1 MNSFSQLVLSW
12 MFGRWIFKGPEVSK
26 VVTQDVTPLTIFA
39 AAFAQIG
46 LLMFGVLASWA
57 MFLGI
62 FRLKNNGNFFG
73 ARDGNEAFF
82 YPLRVVVALILVAP
96 VVPVSSA
103 GGVAITLTT
112 GHALIAGLSKTAA
125 DFGDTMQHDAFELM
139 HRHNLFSDPKFR
151 PKVDPGVALDMFNS
165 WKLSAAQ
172 LAGFAVFRD
181 PTEEK
186 IVAGL
191 TGEQLALVALRNRW
205 NEVYGSTHPAG
216 SADAQSQAAE
226 AFLSVAGRSL
236 QIPLIA
242 PTDALAREVTLGA
255 NGLIDS
261 GAVDETIG
269 RELET
274 EGWFCQLGWM
284 SSMTCSDE
292 FVQVKANNAASIEAG
307 ISSAQRQIWIQL
319 VAHALQ
325 YAKSVQDGGVPQVEH
340 KEYFEKS
347 INWTAQSADWYSKT
361 VEMTIANTIAGDQA
375 QRAEPYFD
383 EVKNWG
389 WMLGGTFV
397 LRAASDFSRAA
408 SYADGATSKMMP
420 KSSLSAMTG
429 GEVLSKVVEQETL
442 AQIQPG
448 NTGNS
453 TKSLLSRVFSLD
465 ILKETTGPSIQN
477 IHTIA
482 AWGRSLVGTGIGFY
496 AGGKIAQYMPGL
508 SSLTDGALPK
518 SIGALMIIG
527 GGIIGYVMPLLFA
540 VFGLMG
546 AISWLVAVATTFF
559 GVTLWSAGF
568 AAPKGEEHTSQMSA
582 KGWNALIFIGLYPAL
597 AVGGLA
603 AAIVIS
609 SIGLAMVQAMAMGLW
624 GMYDP
629 GTAEVGRPLESLGG
643 ILVGGLFMVGVI
655 ILISWNV
662 VVTSAQLIN
671 TFPRTVLNMI
681 SFSEPGLNPYEN
693 APQNLMGGLSTTAR
707 QVLSGSISRAIT
719 PSRNPSPPQGGG
731 Q

>member
-1 MNSFSQLVLSW
+1 MNSFSQLVLTW
-12 MFGRWIFKGPEVSK
+12 MFGRWIFENPEVSQI
-26 VVTQDVTPLTIFA
+26 VAQDVTPLTIFA
-39 AAFAQIG
+39 AAFSQLG

-103 GGVAITLTT
+103 GGVTITLTT
-112 GHALIAGLSKTAA
+112 GHALIGGVSKMAA
-125 DFGDTMQHDAFELM
+125 DFGDTMQHNAFELM
-139 HRHNLFSDPKFR
+139 HRHNLFNDPKFR
-151 PKVDPGVALDMFNS
+151 VDVDPGVSLDMLNS

-186 IVAGL
+186 VVAGL
-191 TGEQLALVALRNRW
+191 SGEQLALVALRNRW
-205 NEVYGSTHPAG
+205 NEVYGNTHPAG
-216 SADAQSQAAE
+216 AGELQAAE
-226 AFLSVAGRSL
+226 DFLSVAGRSL

-292 FVQVKANNAASIEAG
+292 FSQVKANNAASIEAG
-307 ISSAQRQIWIQL
+307 ISAAQRQIWIQL
-319 VAHALQ
+319 VSHAMT
-325 YAKSVQDGGVPQVEH
+325 YAKSLQDGGVSQAEH
-340 KEYFEKS
+340 KQYFEKS
-347 INWTAQSADWYSKT
+347 INWTAQTADWYSKT
-361 VEMTIANTIAGDQA
+361 VETTIATTLAGDQA
-375 QRAEPYFD
+375 ERAEPYFD
-383 EVKNWG
+383 EVKSWG

-420 KSSLSAMTG
+420 KSSLSALTG

-448 NTGNS
+448 NTGNT
-453 TKSLLSRVFSLD
+453 TKSLLARVFSLD

-482 AWGRSLVGTGIGFY
+482 AWGRSLVGTGIGFF

-508 SSLTDGALPK
+508 SSMTDGALPK
-518 SIGALMIIG
+518 SIGALMIIAG
-527 GGIIGYVMPLLFA
+527 GMIGYVMPLLFA
-540 VFGLMG
+540 VYGLMG
-546 AISWLVAVATTFF
+546 AIGWLVAVATTFF

-609 SIGLAMVQAMAMGLW
+609 AIGLAMVQALAMGMW
-624 GMYDP
+624 GMFDP
-629 GTAEVGRPLESLGG
+629 GTAEAGRPLESLGG
-643 ILVGGLFMVGVI
+643 ILVGGLLLVGVI
-655 ILISWNV
+655 ILVSWNV
-662 VVTSAQLIN
+662 VVTSAQLIM

-693 APQNLMGGLSTTAR
+693 SPQNLMGGLAMSAR
-707 QVLSGSISRAIT
+707 QVLTGAVSRAIK
-719 PSRNPSPPQGGG
+719 PSRNPTPPQGGG
-731 Q
+731 